1 MVKQIVSFECTHR
14 ELSFESTHL
23 LQENELSSTMNIKV
37 PINPKISFPKS
48 KSLAY
53 SEKEFE
59 RIKALSEKENDLWRV
74 KHSENSVLGRSSRI
88 WTSERKKGLVPFV
101 TSTQEHSVVYFLF
114 ASWTKPLEVT
124 H

>member
-74 KHSENSVLGRSSRI
+74 KHSENSVLGHSSRI
-88 WTSERKKGLVPFV
+88 RDE
-101 TSTQEHSVVYFLF
+101 
-114 ASWTKPLEVT
+114 
-124 H
+124 